1 MRTNQ
6 LSGGVA
12 TVAVALSPALM
23 LLIRGGTGYCFFVIF
38 ALALAY
44 LGEAEHRCRAA
55 ALFREH
61 RLFVLG
67 LIGMPAVVLFQI
79 AVFRSSTFPAFD
91 PFLRLALAVPSFF
104 YLGSLAS
111 RQLRLVQWGFVAGAL
126 GAGTWA
132 IYAHFHPAVWVFP
145 DRLGNSFT
153 NPIPFGN
160 TALLLGSLS
169 IVSITRGRRV
179 HVAEVAIKIAAFLL
193 GGYASYLSGS
203 RGGWIAL
210 PLLVWTTVG
219 GRHWLADRR
228 ARMALGCAIVAFSVA
243 LASTSIV
250 RQRVDAIVS
259 DVKAIQRGD
268 IDTSVGLRLELW
280 RASALLYS
288 RHPAFGVGRGR
299 LEEALNE
306 LAQRAEAPRSIVNAG
321 AHSEFFSTLSQMG
334 TVGVAALLLLYVG
347 TFTPFWRDRLSAD
360 GEIATASYLGLAVV
374 GSTIIFGLTIDALTL
389 VMSAAF
395 FALNVATLLAWIEA
409 RKREIGESDNSRALK
424 LERPPQTIL
433 VACPRRIG
441 DVLLVTPL
449 VRSMKTQWPEA
460 RIDMIVFRG
469 TEGVLEHNPDLH
481 RVITCARRAPL
492 RERIADA
499 ARIWRRYDL
508 ACAAIDSDRA
518 LFYTWF
524 AGRKRIG
531 LVNADRVTWFARV
544 MLHRIALDRQLQAHV
559 VSSTLELAPLV
570 GVTPRGEVVAPG
582 IGPDPERRVRFE
594 ARFNAPPG
602 AMPGQPMV
610 VLHLCPMYSYKRWTV
625 DGWAA
630 TIRWLR
636 AQGFAVA
643 LSGGPAQTECEYAGQ
658 VVAAAGEPVLNL
670 VGELTLGETAEMIRR
685 ANLFIGPDTSTTHVA
700 AACGT
705 STIAL
710 FGPADPVRWGPW
722 PCNWQVGEEPW
733 ARRGSRLRGNV
744 YLLQGESDCVPCRQ
758 EGCGRHKE
766 STSDCLT
773 GLHASRVIAVAAQ
786 LLGIPAPT
794 PTPIQI
800 VDISR

>member
-6 LSGGVA
+6 LSACVA
-12 TVAVALSPALM
+12 TLAVVLSPAVM
-23 LLIRGGTGYCFFVIF
+23 LSIRGGTGYCFFVIF

-44 LGEAEHRCRAA
+44 LVKAEHRRRAA

-67 LIGMPAVVLFQI
+67 LIAMPAAILFQI
-79 AVFRSSTFPAFD
+79 AVFRSSTFPALD
-91 PFLRLALAVPSFF
+91 PFLRLALVVPSFF
-104 YLGSLAS
+104 YLGSLAC

-132 IYAHFHPAVWVFP
+132 IYAHFHPAVWVDP
-145 DRLGNSFT
+145 NRLGNSFI
-153 NPIPFGN
+153 NPIPFGD
-160 TALLLGSLS
+160 TALLLGFLS
-169 IVSITRGRRV
+169 IVSITRGKPARIL
-179 HVAEVAIKIAAFLL
+179 EVAIKIAAFLL

-203 RGGWIAL
+203 RGGWIAV

-219 GRHWLADRR
+219 GRHWLAGRR
-228 ARMALGCAIVAFSVA
+228 ARITLGCAIVVFLVA
-243 LASTSIV
+243 LGSTSIV
-250 RQRVDAIVS
+250 RERVDAVVS
-259 DVKAIQRGD
+259 DVTELQQGN

-280 RASALLYS
+280 RASALLYL
-288 RHPAFGVGRGR
+288 RQPAFGVGRGR
-299 LEEALNE
+299 LDEALNE
-306 LAQRAEAPRSIVNAG
+306 LAQRAEAPRSIVNSG
-321 AHSEFFSTLSQMG
+321 AHSDFFSTLSQMG

-347 TFTPFWRDRLSAD
+347 TFTPFWRNRLSAD

-409 RKREIGESDNSRALK
+409 RKREIGAVDNSNTLK
-424 LERPPQTIL
+424 LERPPRTIL

-460 RIDMIVFRG
+460 MIDMIVFRG
-469 TEGVLEHNPDLH
+469 TEGALEHNPDLR
-481 RVITCARRAPL
+481 RVISVAQHVPL

-508 ACAAIDSDRA
+508 ACAATDSDRA
-518 LFYTWF
+518 LIYTWL

-531 LVNADRVTWFARV
+531 LVNADRVKWFARV

-559 VSSTLELAPLV
+559 VSNTLELARLV

-582 IGPDPERRVRFE
+582 IGPDPERRVQFE
-594 ARFNAPPG
+594 ARFNAPP
-602 AMPGQPMV
+602 AVLPGQPMA
-610 VLHLCPMYSYKRWTV
+610 VLHLRPMHKYKQWTV
-625 DGWAA
+625 DDWAA

-636 AQGFAVA
+636 AHGFAVA
-643 LSGGPAQTECEYAGQ
+643 LCGGPVQAERAYAGQ
-658 VVAAAGEPVLNL
+658 VVVTAGEPVLNL

-685 ANLFIGPDTSTTHVA
+685 AKIFIGPDTGTTHVA

-705 STIAL
+705 LTIAL
-710 FGPADPVRWGPW
+710 FGPTDPVRWGPW
-722 PCNWQVGEEPW
+722 PCNWPVGEQPW
-733 ARRGSRLRGNV
+733 ARRGSGLHGNV
-744 YLLQGESDCVPCRQ
+744 YLLQGESNCVPCRQ
-758 EGCGRHKE
+758 EGCGRHTE

-773 GLHASRVIAVAAQ
+773 GLPASRVIAVAAL
-786 LLGIPAPT
+786 LLGIQAPT
-794 PTPIQI
+794 QAKI

>member
-12 TVAVALSPALM
+12 TLAVVLSPAFM
-23 LLIRGGTGYCFFVIF
+23 LSIRGGTGYCFFVIF

-44 LGEAEHRCRAA
+44 LGEAEHRRRAA

-153 NPIPFGN
+153 NPIPFGD
-160 TALLLGSLS
+160 TALLLGFLS
-169 IVSITRGRRV
+169 IVSITRGRCT
-179 HVAEVAIKIAAFLL
+179 HAAEAAIKIAAFLL

-203 RGGWIAL
+203 RGGWIAV

-219 GRHWLADRR
+219 GRHWLAGRR
-228 ARMALGCAIVAFSVA
+228 ARIALGCAIVAFSVA

-259 DVKAIQRGD
+259 DVKGIQQGD

-299 LEEALNE
+299 LEEALNA
-306 LAQRAEAPRSIVNAG
+306 LAQRAEAPRAIVNAG

-334 TVGVAALLLLYVG
+334 TAGVAALLLLYVG
-347 TFTPFWRDRLSAD
+347 TFTPFWRNRLSAD

-395 FALNVATLLAWIEA
+395 FALSVATLAAWIEA
-409 RKREIGESDNSRALK
+409 RKREIGEADNSRALK

-582 IGPDPERRVRFE
+582 IRPDPERRARFE
-594 ARFNAPPG
+594 ARFNAPPA

-610 VLHLCPMYSYKRWTV
+610 VLHLCPMYRYKQWTV
-625 DGWAA
+625 DDWAA

-643 LSGGPAQTECEYAGQ
+643 LSGGPAQAEREYAGQ

-685 ANLFIGPDTSTTHVA
+685 ANLFIGPDTGTTHVA

-722 PCNWQVGEEPW
+722 PCNWPVGEEPW
-733 ARRGSRLRGNV
+733 AQRGSGLRGNV
-744 YLLQGESDCVPCRQ
+744 YLLQGESECVPCRQ
-758 EGCGRHKE
+758 EGCGRHTE

-773 GLHASRVIAVAAQ
+773 SLRASRVVAVAAQ

-794 PTPIQI
+794 QIQI